1 MFKEKILSDDEVPA
15 ETRQLAAIAY
25 GEGSTLDNENEM
37 YAIASVM
44 VRQRDARGYKD
55 IQSFVKKDKTFSFV
69 VRDGSQRYRKLMR
82 ASKKE
87 IDSSPGMSIALA
99 AAQNALQGGEDRSN
113 RAFFWDGLDIKT
125 NYENHEKV
133 LCGIKFNDPSHN
145 IYELKESK
153 KIAILYKEIIKKNKR
168 TGVETIV
175 KEERGRTDHV
185 YESTAAHGGTI
196 FWKISAEY
204 LRLSR
209 GKEYK

>member
-1 MFKEKILSDDEVPA
+1 MFKKILSDDHIPS

-25 GEGSTLDNENEM
+25 GEGSAQDNENEM

-55 IQSFVKKDKTFSFV
+55 IQSFVKNDRTFSFV
-69 VRDGSQRYRKLMR
+69 VQDGSQRYRKLMR

-87 IDSSPGMSIALA
+87 IDSSTGMSIAVA
-99 AAQNALQGGEDRSN
+99 AANNALQGGEDRSN

-125 NYENHEKV
+125 NYENHQKV
-133 LCGIKFNDPSHN
+133 LRGIKFNDPSHN
-145 IYELKESK
+145 IYELKESTK
-153 KIAILYKEIIKKNKR
+153 TAILYKEIKRKNKK

-175 KEERGRTDHV
+175 REERGRTDHV

-204 LRLSR
+204 LSLSR
-209 GKEYK
+209 GKVYK